1 MSAITTKGTALVT
14 GVSAG
19 IGAIYAD
26 QLAKRGYNR
35 ILVASDKT
43 RLAGL
48 AQHRG
53 GIRFHIANLW
63 RLLGDGKNGAR
74 TSRRHRSA
82 ATALW
87 RRFLRGEQRKPAR
100 INFQKL
106 PAPRQA
112 LRNHCRVRR
121 RPTTLAVAI
130 EHRLTANSFVHSL
143 M

>member
-14 GVSAG
+14 GASAG

-53 GIRFHIANLW
+53 GIRFHIANL
-63 RLLGDGKNGAR
+63 RKVLGDGKNGAR
-74 TSRRHRSA
+74 YTTTASGA

-87 RRFLRGEQRKPAR
+87 RRFRGANNAR
-100 INFQKL
+100 EDGLQKL
-106 PAPRQA
+106 PAPRRA
-112 LRNHCRVRR
+112 LRHHCRVRR
-121 RPTTLAVAI
+121 CPTTLAVAI
-130 EHRLTANSFVHSL
+130 GGIG
-143 M
+143 